1 MSSQLQYKPVSTS
14 CMNVYKKIAGDLS
27 PNKLSFFT
35 IKHPDGRIMKL
46 GSNNMM
52 HLNEG
57 SDVNFQKYTGN
68 NVQSSHLNFI
78 SFFKDGNKSYSLRH
92 TGYVLYLHPFTAYN
106 YDFAWYLEPEGTGFN
121 IYNEYGGGMYIG
133 YDEKN
138 DQLRIVP
145 HGSKIIWQIDEYQGN
160 DSKKLKKALAFMN
173 NGQGKYNNVFED
185 VEACVF
191 PKETLPVM
199 SFDNKCLLK
208 NSDSKATINRT
219 FIESI
224 GGPMVQD
231 RTIANENIRNGK
243 GLYPSSGCGVV
254 TNSDELFKRAVVDSG
269 IVIDYENQKIL
280 RILREQIKALKL
292 EIKDLTHVK
301 IPNQHNVL
309 NLAIR
314 RYEHMLR
321 DCNYHKWLKPWL
333 INYGIPYIKRVI
345 EQNRGYLNWLENS
358 YWPAVNNYGK
368 WLSKRCTIATAR
380 PGVIF
385 KLKDVSTGLYVNL
398 NGNNDGILD
407 NNGIQFKL
415 ERPNKL
421 YDPNRLGA
429 FGISYGGRW
438 LRHAGLVVHLHN
450 FNSGPV
456 YDFAWVF
463 QPTGSGQYRIYNY
476 YGGGYYLDFNGRNVL
491 ISKNSN
497 RRWTISIQQI
507 PFYMNK

>member
-368 WLSKRCTIATAR
+368 WLSNICRR
-380 PGVIF
+380 NNSRVIF
-385 KLKDVSTGLYVNL
+385 YEHCG
-398 NGNNDGILD
+398 
-407 NNGIQFKL
+407 
-415 ERPNKL
+415 
-421 YDPNRLGA
+421 
-429 FGISYGGRW
+429 YGGR
-438 LRHAGLVVHLHN
+438 AGYV
-450 FNSGPV
+450 NSGN
-456 YDFAWVF
+456 
-463 QPTGSGQYRIYNY
+463 TI
-476 YGGGYYLDFNGRNVL
+476 
-491 ISKNSN
+491 N
-497 RRWTISIQQI
+497 RLERSWNDTISSIKIPPGFKVTLWEDNDQRGNSIQFTNNVDCLLNYRYRGRGGNWNDQVTGLRVEGRLDQSK
-507 PFYMNK
+507 FGFSMNK